1 MQFFYWF
8 FLFKELLF
16 LLIIYLNLRLCEV
29 ISVSRAGST
38 VILFGQF
45 GIVPGCIFQVSGYSG
60 ATELLVEEIGFAHHA
75 VEEIHSRRNLLR
87 WFVSQ

>member
-1 MQFFYWF
+1 MQFLNWF

-16 LLIIYLNLRLCEV
+16 LLIVYLNLRLCEV

-45 GIVPGCIFQVSGYSG
+45 WVVPCRIFQVSGYSG
-60 ATELLVEEIGFAHHA
+60 ASEFLVEEIGFAHHA
-75 VEEIHSRRNLLR
+75 VKEIHSRRNLFR